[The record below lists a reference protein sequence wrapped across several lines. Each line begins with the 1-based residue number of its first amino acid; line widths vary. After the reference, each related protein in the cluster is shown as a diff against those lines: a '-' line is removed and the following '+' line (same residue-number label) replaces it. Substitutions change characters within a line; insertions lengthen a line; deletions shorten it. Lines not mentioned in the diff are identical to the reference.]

1 MSVVKQQIIKG
12 TVSNFI
18 GIGLG
23 LINNIWL
30 FPLAFSLEEIGI
42 YRWVERTGVL
52 LAALGLL
59 GVNRTYV
66 RYQNKFDGEVA
77 SQFLS
82 NMLFIAVTGI
92 IVIGIVFS
100 IFTQSFAELFNVPIH
115 EEFRVLGIVIA
126 GTMAYTLGL
135 SIASTAKRISIPFF
149 FKNVGIRL
157 ILLITAFLVST
168 NTIGF
173 GIWMNYFAIA
183 HLIVGVVVLG
193 YSLLQKGL
201 PLRMPKA
208 LKLGLGRE
216 LFFFSS
222 SGIVMAVMTMS
233 LATIDSQMVASLLD
247 YEALGVYSIA
257 FFIGSFVDGVR
268 RPISQALSPQF
279 ANHWN
284 DKNSLAMQKMYARTS
299 RVLMSVALLSFIT
312 IVPNLD
318 AIFNLIPDQARF
330 EPAKNVVVL
339 ILISRVIDF
348 SFGANGE
355 ILSNGP
361 HFKWNLIAISGLVG
375 MLIGLNLLLIPKYG
389 IDGVGYSLIIA
400 YFIFNV
406 AKAVFLY
413 RKEQM
418 QPFTRVQ
425 FQLLVLATLIYFG
438 ATIVGFEGNSGLLL
452 SNLIILLGC
461 TIGYALFRNKI

>member
-1 MSVVKQQIIKG
+1 VSVFKRQIIKG

-23 LINNIWL
+23 VINNIWL

-52 LAALGLL
+52 IAALALL
-59 GVNRTYV
+59 GVHRTYV

-82 NMLFIAVTGI
+82 NMLFIGVTTTTMMGI
-92 IVIGIVFS
+92 IFS
-100 IFTQSFAELFNVPIH
+100 IFHQSFAELLDVPFH
-115 EEFRVLGIVIA
+115 EEIRVLGLVIA

-135 SIASTAKRISIPFF
+135 SIASTSKRISVPFF
-149 FKNVGIRL
+149 LKNVGIRL
-157 ILLITAFLVST
+157 LLLLTAFLVSI

-173 GIWMNYFAIA
+173 GVWMNYFAMA
-183 HLIVGVVVLG
+183 HLIVGIAVLG
-193 YSLLQKGL
+193 YSLYLKGL
-201 PLRMPKA
+201 PLRVPKA
-208 LKLGLGRE
+208 LNLGLGRE
-216 LFFFSS
+216 LLFFSS

-268 RPISQALSPQF
+268 RPVSQALSPQF

-284 DKNSLAMQKMYARTS
+284 DKNSVAIQKMYARTS
-299 RVLMSVALLSFIT
+299 RVLMAVALLSYVT

-318 AIFNLIPDQARF
+318 TIFNLIPDPTRF
-330 EPAKNVVVL
+330 EPAKSVVVL
-339 ILISRVIDF
+339 ILISRVIDY

-361 HFKWNLIAISGLVG
+361 HYKWNLIAISGLVG
-375 MLIGLNLLLIPKYG
+375 LLIGLNFLLIPKFG

-400 YFIFNV
+400 YSVFNII
-406 AKAVFLY
+406 KAVYLY
-413 RKEQM
+413 RMEQM
-418 QPFTRVQ
+418 QPFSWVQ
-425 FQLLVLATLIYFG
+425 FQLLALAALIYFG
-438 ATIVGFEGNSGLLL
+438 ATLIEYEGFLGLVI

-461 TIGYALFRNKI
+461 TLGYVWFRNKI

>member
-1 MSVVKQQIIKG
+1 VSVFKRQIIKG
-12 TVSNFI
+12 MVSNFI

-23 LINNIWL
+23 VINNIWL

-52 LAALGLL
+52 LAAFALL
-59 GVNRTYV
+59 GVHRTYV
-66 RYQNKFDGEVA
+66 RYQNKFDGEAA

-82 NMLFIAVTGI
+82 NILFIAATAIIIMGI
-92 IVIGIVFS
+92 IFS
-100 IFTQSFAELFNVPIH
+100 IFPQSFAEVFNLPKH
-115 EEFRVLGIVIA
+115 EQIRVLGLIIA

-149 FKNVGIRL
+149 LKNVGIRL
-157 ILLITAFLVST
+157 MLLITAFLVST
-168 NTIGF
+168 NAIGF
-173 GIWMNYFAIA
+173 EVWMSCFASA
-183 HLIVGVVVLG
+183 HLIVGIAVLG
-193 YSLLQKGL
+193 YSLFLKGL

-208 LKLGLGRE
+208 LNLGLGRE

-247 YEALGVYSIA
+247 YEALGVYSLA

-268 RPISQALSPQF
+268 RPVSQALSPQF

-284 DKNSLAMQKMYARTS
+284 DKNSVALQKIYSRTS
-299 RVLMSVALLSFIT
+299 RVLMSVALLSFVT

-318 AIFNLIPDQARF
+318 AIFNLIPNAARF
-330 EPAKNVVVL
+330 EPAKSVVVL

-361 HFKWNLIAISGLVG
+361 HFKWNLMAITGLVG
-375 MLIGLNLLLIPKYG
+375 MLISLNFVLIPKFG

-400 YFIFNV
+400 YSVFNAV
-406 AKAVFLY
+406 KAFYLF
-413 RKEQM
+413 RKEQI
-418 QPFTRVQ
+418 QPFTWVQ
-425 FQLLVLATLIYFG
+425 LQLLILAMIIYLGATLIELE
-438 ATIVGFEGNSGLLL
+438 GFLGLII

-461 TIGYALFRNKI
+461 TIGYAWFKNKI